1 MLAAGASFLALSA
14 APFWIEQG
22 FSYSA
27 MVGLKEA
34 DQIAARAAF
43 ACRADFAAG
52 TVWIVLG
59 VSAATRWL
67 ALRVTRGF
75 GLWCFAVRSVLE
87 HVAAVVICWVI
98 EVAILRQDPLR
109 FTIVS
114 LATDWCGG
122 VR

>member
-1 MLAAGASFLALSA
+1 MADDGSTSYDAVISLGENGMPRSELTGFRWSDLPFLMLAAGASFLALSA

-59 VSAATRWL
+59 VSAATRWP
-67 ALRVTRGF
+67 
-75 GLWCFAVRSVLE
+75 SV
-87 HVAAVVICWVI
+87 
-98 EVAILRQDPLR
+98 
-109 FTIVS
+109 
-114 LATDWCGG
+114 
-122 VR
+122 